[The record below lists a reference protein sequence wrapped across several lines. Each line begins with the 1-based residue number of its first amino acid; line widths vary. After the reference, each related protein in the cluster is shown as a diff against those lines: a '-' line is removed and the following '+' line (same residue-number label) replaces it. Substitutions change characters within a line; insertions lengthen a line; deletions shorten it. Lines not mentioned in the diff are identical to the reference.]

1 MLTMPSA
8 RRMTVWH
15 EVLKKLEIN
24 MKRYILIDA
33 ASGLVWGD
41 GWADNAVSCVAQ
53 LDSSLGAPERVYR
66 ESVHRPDGADGYHV
80 FTASHGFPAIEDGQD
95 DEIIR
100 RIGIE
105 CDLAGFVS
113 YEHQSNQ

>member
-1 MLTMPSA
+1 MVSLSSDHQLM
-8 RRMTVWH
+8 
-15 EVLKKLEIN
+15 EID

-33 ASGLVWGD
+33 ASGFVWGD

-66 ESVHRPDGADGYHV
+66 ESGHRPDGADGYHV
-80 FTASHGFPAIEDGQD
+80 FTASYGFPAIEDGQD
-95 DEIIR
+95 DEMIR
-100 RIGIE
+100 RIETE

-113 YEHQSNQ
+113 YENQSNQ

>member
-1 MLTMPSA
+1 MLTMPPA
-8 RRMTVWH
+8 RRMTVWRDA
-15 EVLKKLEIN
+15 LKKLEIN

-33 ASGLVWGD
+33 VSGFVWGD

-66 ESVHRPDGADGYHV
+66 ESGNRPAGADGYHV

-100 RIGIE
+100 RIGTE

-113 YEHQSNQ
+113 HERQSNQ